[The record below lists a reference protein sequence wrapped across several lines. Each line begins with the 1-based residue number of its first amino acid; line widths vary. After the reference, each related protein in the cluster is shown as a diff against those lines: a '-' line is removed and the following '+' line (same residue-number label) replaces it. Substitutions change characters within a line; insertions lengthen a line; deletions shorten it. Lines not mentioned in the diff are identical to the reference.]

1 MDSACTNMKYVWA
14 RICLAGVTVGLLGYV
29 GCGRPVDIPIENC
42 GSVSISSDDAN
53 NTVTEFITSDC
64 RIIGVEAGAT
74 EGTFVITIDVAED
87 DGSTPKPRVLF
98 TLEVSAEELP
108 LGTPIS
114 LDRDGINLETQLAP
128 AIYQEVDPEREAA
141 GEDSIGPFWSSNG
154 GTISFT
160 EQADGTLLGDFNFTA
175 DNPSAIDN
183 AALGTIRVQGTV
195 TVNNILTF
203 DTLCGMLSIPI
214 GMLTLMGLCL
224 ARFGLRRRATGPG
237 APGSPV

>member
-1 MDSACTNMKYVWA
+1 MGSIYTNLKYVCV
-14 RICLAGVTVGLLGYV
+14 RICLTGVTVGALGYV

-74 EGTFVITIDVAED
+74 EGTFVITIDIAED
-87 DGSTPKPRVLF
+87 EGGTPKPRVLF
-98 TLEVSAEELP
+98 TLVVSAEELP
-108 LGTPIS
+108 LGSPIE
-114 LDRDGINLETQLAP
+114 LDSEGINLETQLAP

-160 EQADGTLLGDFNFTA
+160 EQADGTLFGEFDFTA
-175 DNPSAIDN
+175 DNPSAVDN
-183 AALGTIRVQGTV
+183 TALGTIRVEGTA
-195 TVNNILTF
+195 TLNNILTYE
-203 DTLCGMLSIPI
+203 TPCGTQSVSV
-214 GMLTLMGLCL
+214 GMVTLMGLCL
-224 ARFGLRRRATGPG
+224 VRFGLRRRRGR
-237 APGSPV
+237 